1 MADLRLP
8 HFSRQYTAPRADAS
22 SSLSETYDYSG
33 LDDLTQ
39 KQGALRSLRD
49 AKFEANFKGDPS
61 AVTAGNKIRDLLQ
74 AVREHLPG
82 ATERDPGPS
91 LSPLVRVA
99 SRSTSNSIDTGGGG
113 YAEEHGGGEQRMGGN
128 VAIPPMA
135 PPPARRPP
143 ASRPPAARRPSGPK
157 PPMPDGRL
165 PNWQET
171 AVQNRLRDIGNE
183 IDIDV
188 DVSDAPIAP
197 DGIERRLRF
206 PMA

>member
-1 MADLRLP
+1 MADLRFP

-74 AVREHLPG
+74 SVREHLPW

-99 SRSTSNSIDTGGGG
+99 SRSTSNSTDTGGGG
-113 YAEEHGGGEQRMGGN
+113 YAEEHGGGEQRVGGN

-135 PPPARRPP
+135 PPPGRRQPAGRPPPTRRP
-143 ASRPPAARRPSGPK
+143 AGQNPPMLDGRPS
-157 PPMPDGRL
+157 
-165 PNWQET
+165 NWQET
-171 AVQNRLRDIGNE
+171 AVQNRLRELDAG
-183 IDIDV
+183 IDLDA
-188 DVSDAPIAP
+188 DVSDAPLAP
-197 DGIERRLRF
+197 DGVDRRLRF
-206 PMA
+206 PMV

>member
-1 MADLRLP
+1 MADLRFP

-74 AVREHLPG
+74 SVREHLPG

-99 SRSTSNSIDTGGGG
+99 SRSTSNSTDTGGGG

-135 PPPARRPP
+135 PPPGRRPP
-143 ASRPPAARRPSGPK
+143 ANRPPATRRPAGPK
-157 PPMPDGRL
+157 PPMLTDVGLTP
-165 PNWQET
+165 QT
-171 AVQNRLRDIGNE
+171 AVENRLRELDAGIGL
-183 IDIDV
+183 DA
-188 DVSDAPIAP
+188 DVSDAPLAP
-197 DGIERRLRF
+197 DGVDRRLRF
-206 PMA
+206 PMV

>member
-1 MADLRLP
+1 MADLRFP

-74 AVREHLPG
+74 SVREHLPG

-99 SRSTSNSIDTGGGG
+99 SRSTSNSTDTGGGG
-113 YAEEHGGGEQRMGGN
+113 IAEEHGGGEQRMGGN

-135 PPPARRPP
+135 PPPGRRPP
-143 ASRPPAARRPSGPK
+143 ANRPPAARRPAGPK
-157 PPMPDGRL
+157 PPPLTDVGL
-165 PNWQET
+165 YPQT
-171 AVQNRLRDIGNE
+171 AVENRLREIANE
-183 IDIDV
+183 VDIDV
-188 DVSDAPIAP
+188 DVSDAPTVP